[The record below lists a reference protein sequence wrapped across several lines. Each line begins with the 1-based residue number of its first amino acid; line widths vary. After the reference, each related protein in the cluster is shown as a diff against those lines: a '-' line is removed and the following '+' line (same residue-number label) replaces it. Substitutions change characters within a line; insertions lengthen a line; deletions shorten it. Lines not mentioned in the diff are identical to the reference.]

1 MRHLILTAAAVSLV
15 ATAPKAEAFSLSSI
29 SSLLSNYGL
38 NVTLPDRELNLPP
51 RVAAVVDKVY
61 DRAESTLDRLFGEGG
76 PLADI
81 DFPDIDLSHITLPE
95 INLPEIYTP
104 GFPEIELPD
113 FDLPDLDQIREDVQA
128 KIDAAKAKAQVR
140 IDAARDK
147 IADRLE
153 SVIDR
158 IEDRFPD
165 SDLPG
170 RLEDLIDRAHG
181 VLDDILDHETTT
193 ASTLLTSASLPPVAV
208 EAIQSAFSSAGVYSL
223 PVSAS
228 VSIPE
233 PTTAMLGAA
242 GLLLAGVARR
252 RR

>member
-1 MRHLILTAAAVSLV
+1 MRHLILTAAAVSFV

-38 NVTLPDRELNLPP
+38 NVTLPNREISLPP
-51 RVAAVVDKVY
+51 RAEEAVTKALDK
-61 DRAESTLDRLFGEGG
+61 AESVLDRVFGEGG
-76 PLADI
+76 PLDGI
-81 DFPDIDLSHITLPE
+81 DFPE
-95 INLPEIYTP
+95 INLP

-113 FDLPDLDQIREDVQA
+113 LDEIRESVEA
-128 KIDAAKAKAQVR
+128 KIDAAKAKAQAR

-158 IEDRFPD
+158 IENRFPD

-193 ASTLLTSASLPPVAV
+193 TSSLLTSASLPPVAV
-208 EAIQSAFSSAGVYSL
+208 QAIQSAISSAGVYSL
-223 PVSAS
+223 PVNAS

-233 PTTAMLGAA
+233 PTTAVLGAA
-242 GLLLAGVARR
+242 SLLLAGVSRR

>member
-1 MRHLILTAAAVSLV
+1 M
-15 ATAPKAEAFSLSSI
+15 
-29 SSLLSNYGL
+29 
-38 NVTLPDRELNLPP
+38 
-51 RVAAVVDKVY
+51 
-61 DRAESTLDRLFGEGG
+61 FGEGG

-81 DFPDIDLSHITLPE
+81 DFPDVDLSHINIPE
-95 INLPEIYTP
+95 INLP

-113 FDLPDLDQIREDVQA
+113 LDLPDLDEIQESVQI
-128 KIDAAKAKAQVR
+128 KIDAAKAKAQAS

-147 IADRLE
+147 VADRLE

-158 IEDRFPD
+158 IENRFPD
-165 SDLPG
+165 SDLPGRLEDLPG

-208 EAIQSAFSSAGVYSL
+208 QAIQSAFSSAGVYSL
-223 PVSAS
+223 PVSGVA

-233 PTTAMLGAA
+233 PTTAVLGAA
-242 GLLLAGVARR
+242 GLLLAGVASRR
-252 RR
+252 RRAPAKQRLSTTINKPRLLRRPRFRFARSVGGPIRSGRTAVSSAEPASSTRSVVVAEQRRASGR

>member
-38 NVTLPDRELNLPP
+38 NVTLPEREFNLPP
-51 RVAAVVDKVY
+51 RLEEVATKAL

-76 PLADI
+76 PLADV
-81 DFPDIDLSHITLPE
+81 DFPDIDLSHINIPE
-95 INLPEIYTP
+95 INLP

-113 FDLPDLDQIREDVQA
+113 LDLPDLDEIHESVQA
-128 KIDAAKAKAQVR
+128 KIDAAKAEAQAR

-147 IADRLE
+147 VADRIE

-181 VLDDILDHETTT
+181 VLDDILDNETTT
-193 ASTLLTSASLPPVAV
+193 TSTLLTSASLPPVAV
-208 EAIQSAFSSAGVYSL
+208 QTIQSAISSAGVYSL

-233 PTTAMLGAA
+233 PTTAVLGAM
-242 GLLLAGVARR
+242 GLLLAGGARR